1 MAADLSESLEDIEQA
16 CEWARKALELTEV
29 CTGTDYVAY
38 WMNEENLHRLMER
51 RDAGMKVLR
60 ARM

>member
-1 MAADLSESLEDIEQA
+1 MAADLSESLGDLEQA

-38 WMNEENLHRLMER
+38 WMNEENLHRVMKS
-51 RDAGMKVLR
+51 RDGAMKILR

>member
-1 MAADLSESLEDIEQA
+1 MAADLSENLGDIERA
-16 CEWARKALELTEV
+16 CEWALKALELTEV

-51 RDAGMKVLR
+51 RDGAMKFLR
-60 ARM
+60 AKM

>member
-1 MAADLSESLEDIEQA
+1 MAADLSESLGDLEQA
-16 CEWARKALELTEV
+16 CDWARKALELTEV
-29 CTGTDYVAY
+29 CTGTDYMAY

-51 RDAGMKVLR
+51 RDAATKVLR

>member
-1 MAADLSESLEDIEQA
+1 MAADLSESLGDFEQA

-51 RDAGMKVLR
+51 RDGAMKVLR

>member
-1 MAADLSESLEDIEQA
+1 MAADLSESLGDIEQA
-16 CEWARKALELTEV
+16 CEWARKALELTAI

-38 WMNEENLHRLMER
+38 WMNKENLHRLMER
-51 RDAGMKVLR
+51 RAGAMKVLR

>member
-1 MAADLSESLEDIEQA
+1 MAADLSESFGDIEQA

-38 WMNEENLHRLMER
+38 RMNEENLVRLVKR
-51 RDAGMKVLR
+51 RDRAMRRLR
-60 ARM
+60 ARI